1 MDKENRPKLDDISK
15 ISHTLAITH
24 GDKPSAPSGKG
35 YTPAAFDH
43 TVEPFGEC
51 GKHTAENYTHS
62 DNQALHLMKSTNET
76 GSAFL
81 SPVRSAFLHNDPTR
95 NHQISLQSEST
106 TNRKNE
112 AQTSHSDKQLR
123 LSAVIDEGKGA
134 DALTEVTSAKNKIAS
149 SSNIAV
155 SPVNKMLDKAECD
168 NLSVSPSPSSVVV
181 RKEGEGEQSLTELD
195 FATSASP
202 LRRKQKKLHNT
213 AIVLITCI
221 TSNHH
226 FMALFLKK
234 LTLQFCE
241 RFLKHISH
249 LQNIV

>member
-1 MDKENRPKLDDISK
+1 
-15 ISHTLAITH
+15 
-24 GDKPSAPSGKG
+24 
-35 YTPAAFDH
+35 
-43 TVEPFGEC
+43 
-51 GKHTAENYTHS
+51 
-62 DNQALHLMKSTNET
+62 MKSSDET
-76 GSAFL
+76 GRAFL
-81 SPVRSAFLHNDPTR
+81 SPVRSASLHNDPTR

-123 LSAVIDEGKGA
+123 LSAVVDEGKGA

-155 SPVNKMLDKAECD
+155 SPVHKMLDKAECD

-202 LRRKQKKLHNT
+202 LRRKQNSNQ
-213 AIVLITCI
+213 IVLT
-221 TSNHH
+221 H
-226 FMALFLKK
+226 
-234 LTLQFCE
+234 
-241 RFLKHISH
+241 R
-249 LQNIV
+249 